1 VRLLDAAVPEY
12 EELPGWTEPLT
23 GARRLEDL
31 PANARRYVAR
41 LEELSGTPF
50 TMISVG
56 ARREETIV
64 L

>member
-1 VRLLDAAVPEY
+1 MDGAAH
-12 EELPGWTEPLT
+12 
-23 GARRLEDL
+23 GARAPGGS

-64 L
+64 LSPRCSAAGG

>member
-1 VRLLDAAVPEY
+1 
-12 EELPGWTEPLT
+12 
-23 GARRLEDL
+23 L

-41 LEELSGTPF
+41 LEELSDTPF

-64 L
+64 LG